1 MPPIVDVVIPVYRGL
16 AETQRCIESV
26 MAAHTLTAR
35 EIVVVDDASPEPA
48 LSAWLAERAGEGFF
62 TLIKHAENRGFV
74 ASVNDGMRLHPDR
87 DVVLLNADTEV
98 SYGWLDRLAAH
109 AAREARIGTI
119 TPFSNNATICS
130 YPRFC
135 EVNALPMGETTG
147 SLDGHFASANAGK
160 SIEIPVGVGCCLYI
174 RRECLDEIGEFDE
187 AKFGKGYGEE
197 VAFCMQA
204 AKAGYRHLLAADVF
218 VFHQGEVSFGAS
230 SAGRK
235 VDAQAIVDKLHPE
248 FQPLVRDFVA
258 REPARPLRGAVDIA
272 RLRSSPRPR
281 VLFVSHAWEG
291 GVGRHLRDL
300 AAMLAGDCEVLLLKP
315 HSKTLLSLAWMREG
329 EAFEA
334 FFDPRTEWDTLV
346 ALLATLGVGRVHLH
360 HVHGLPLRILALPG
374 ELGVPY
380 DCTVHDYYPVC
391 PQYHLNSPQGTYCG
405 EPDEAGC
412 ARCLAGRPAQWPM
425 AIGEWRSD
433 MGRFLAGAARVIAPS
448 HDVAV
453 RLKRYFPAL
462 PVLEWAHAE
471 APATAP
477 PALPIKV
484 LVIGGL
490 SQAKGLDVLEA
501 CVADAKA
508 RALPLHFRVVGH
520 LARPLPLWPD
530 APLSITGEY
539 REDTLEEL
547 LRLEQGRLVL
557 FASQVPESFSY
568 TLSAAMRTALPIVA
582 ADLGA
587 LPERLAAYPDHAL
600 VAWDAPAATW
610 NDALLAMA
618 ARGQWSTPRPARKAV
633 AL

>member
-1 MPPIVDVVIPVYRGL
+1 VPPIVDVIIPVYRGL
-16 AETQRCIESV
+16 AETQRCVESA

-62 TLIKHAENRGFV
+62 TLIKHSENRGFV
-74 ASVNDGMRLHPDR
+74 ASVNEGMRLHPDR

-98 SYGWLDRLAAH
+98 AGDWLDRLAAH
-109 AAREARIGTI
+109 AAREAHVGTI

-135 EVNALPMGETTG
+135 EANPLPPGETTAG
-147 SLDGHFASANAGK
+147 VDALFASVNAGK
-160 SIEIPVGVGCCLYI
+160 SIEIPVGVGFCLYI
-174 RRECLDEIGEFDE
+174 RRECLDDVGEFDE
-187 AKFGKGYGEE
+187 ANFGKGYGEE
-197 VAFCMQA
+197 VAFCMHA

-218 VFHQGEVSFGAS
+218 VFHQGEVSFGAG
-230 SAGRK
+230 SAERK
-235 VDAQAIVDKLHPE
+235 RSAQAIVDAMHPE
-248 FQPLVRDFVA
+248 FQPLVSDFVN
-258 REPARPLRGAVDIA
+258 REPARPLRAAVDIA
-272 RLRSSPRPR
+272 RLRASPRPR

-300 AAMLAGDCEVLLLKP
+300 AAMLEGDCEVLLLRP
-315 HSKTLLSLAWMREG
+315 WSKNLLSLAWMRGG

-334 FFDPRTEWDTLV
+334 YFDSRTEWDTLL
-346 ALLATLGVGRVHLH
+346 ALLTSLGVCRVHLH
-360 HVHGLPLRILALPG
+360 HVHGLPQRILALPG

-380 DCTVHDYYPVC
+380 DCTVHDYYPTC
-391 PQYHLNSPQGTYCG
+391 PQYHLNTPQGTYCG

-425 AIGEWRSD
+425 SIVEWRRNL
-433 MGRFLAGAARVIAPS
+433 GTFLANAARVIAPS
-448 HDVAV
+448 HDLAT
-453 RLKRYFPAL
+453 RMKRHFPDLA
-462 PVLEWAHAE
+462 VLEWAHPE
-471 APATAP
+471 APAAASP
-477 PALPIKV
+477 VLPIKV

-501 CVADAKA
+501 CVADAQA
-508 RALPLHFRVVGH
+508 RGLPLHFRVVGH
-520 LARPLPLWPD
+520 IARPLPRWPD
-530 APLSITGEY
+530 APLSLTGEY
-539 REDTLEEL
+539 REDTLDEL
-547 LRLEQGRLVL
+547 LRLEQGHLVL

-568 TLSAAMRTALPIVA
+568 TLSAAMRTTLPIVA

-587 LPERLAAYPDHAL
+587 LPERLAQYPEHAL
-600 VAWDAPAATW
+600 VTWNAPAAVW

-618 ARGQWSTPRPARKAV
+618 TKGQRSAPRPLRAAI